1 MFCFSLIYFHDFPEI
16 VWMVGNLLFFVYCFL
31 DGVRFIV
38 EVQKPFRTFG
48 IYISI
53 FTQPIWFILLF
64 LFFNFYWNIHTLTN
78 PIIDFIR
85 SIMNNIA
92 NVKVISVLTWALC
105 VYYMIYYPTYL
116 YLLQFI
122 RKDNLNTAIK
132 TTK

>member
-1 MFCFSLIYFHDFPEI
+1 MFCFSLLYFHDFPKI

-64 LFFNFYWNIHTLTN
+64 LFFNFYCNIHTLTN

-92 NVKVISVLTWALC
+92 NIKVISVLTWALC
-105 VYYMIYYPTYL
+105 V
-116 YLLQFI
+116 
-122 RKDNLNTAIK
+122 
-132 TTK
+132 

>member
-1 MFCFSLIYFHDFPEI
+1 MFCFSLLYFHDFPKI
-16 VWMVGNLLFFVYCFL
+16 VWMVVNLLFFVYCFL
-31 DGVRFIV
+31 DRVRFIV

-64 LFFNFYWNIHTLTN
+64 LFFNFYWNIYTLTN

-105 VYYMIYYPTYL
+105 VYCMIYYPTYL
-116 YLLQFI
+116 YLPQFI

>member
-1 MFCFSLIYFHDFPEI
+1 MFCFSLLYFHDFPKI
-16 VWMVGNLLFFVYCFL
+16 VWMVGNRLFFVYYFL

-78 PIIDFIR
+78 TIIDFIR

-116 YLLQFI
+116 YLPQFI